1 MPLKTHI
8 SRINAVKH
16 SIKQLSCAA
25 SLKNNVSPRK
35 IYAISL
41 ANNKNLVYNI
51 GMIYLSPVCAAESIS
66 RPLCSGSSKFRPYK
80 QYLNI
85 LTVNDIQYILI
96 KEDNDPL

>member
-1 MPLKTHI
+1 MPLKKHI
-8 SRINAVKH
+8 SRIKPAIR
-16 SIKQLSCAA
+16 SIKQPSCAA
-25 SLKNNVSPRK
+25 SPKNNVSSRK

-51 GMIYLSPVCAAESIS
+51 GMIYLSPVYAAESIF

-85 LTVNDIQYILI
+85 LTVKRYPIHPYQGGQ
-96 KEDNDPL
+96 